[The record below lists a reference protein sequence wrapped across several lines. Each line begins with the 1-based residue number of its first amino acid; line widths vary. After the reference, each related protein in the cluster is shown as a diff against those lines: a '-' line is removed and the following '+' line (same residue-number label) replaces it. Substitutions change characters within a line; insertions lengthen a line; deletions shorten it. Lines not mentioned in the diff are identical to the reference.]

1 VAENPVAGATVDWR
15 GLDLGRVAGTN
26 RWTGSLVLTGGTTS
40 VEFIV
45 QAKDLAGNVG
55 FASNKARNFGQ
66 LVLPP
71 PPPPPP
77 PPPAQLTVVAPT
89 PPASGWFDGT
99 ATITIAQSASLATVT
114 VNGVVR
120 PGTFSAGQSFEII
133 SDGVSTWTVTTANG
147 QSTSGTVR
155 VDADGAPDV
164 TPGTPRADGG
174 GVYVTGTRS
183 VDVICRDT
191 SLVACDLTIDGP
203 GQTSVPIE
211 NGVPL
216 PAAPGTY
223 TLTYR
228 STDQVGNVSGG
239 TASFEIVAVA
249 AAPVLGEVTVT
260 PTDPLSIGVPVDI
273 ATPFTDASAPYDTL
287 TATIDW
293 GDGSPEETIALVTP
307 GSPNEGGTITGNHV
321 FDAVGSYTVA
331 ITLTDSTDRAAT
343 TSVDVLVVDLD
354 AGPVIR
360 NFSLP
365 TNEQPIGATVDL
377 SAVFSDDSVPADFFT
392 GSIDW
397 GDGTIE
403 DAVLIQP
410 TASTNGQAAGS
421 HEYNVAGVF
430 EIVLTIT
437 DSTERSVEV
446 GATVSV
452 VAPAGDPIIRTIAGP
467 STPQEITDA
476 VAVSATFG
484 DASGPFDTYTATID
498 WGDGTSSIAAVV
510 PPTASDDG
518 TITGDHIYAETG
530 VYPITITVTDAA
542 GASDSELFEFAVV
555 FDPTIR
561 GRVNG
566 SGFYWSGREA
576 RPGGSRWGAPAFFGY
591 DARYKKNS
599 DLPVGDTQLRLLGDF
614 FFRSTSYDYLIVN
627 DAIAIAEGVGTMGGG
642 TSYRF
647 RVQGVDN
654 GWLDFF
660 QITIWDPT
668 TGTVLYDNGVLYD
681 KGDIVLL
688 GGIKVKDK

>member
-1 VAENPVAGATVDWR
+1 M
-15 GLDLGRVAGTN
+15 
-26 RWTGSLVLTGGTTS
+26 
-40 VEFIV
+40 
-45 QAKDLAGNVG
+45 
-55 FASNKARNFGQ
+55 
-66 LVLPP
+66 
-71 PPPPPP
+71 
-77 PPPAQLTVVAPT
+77 
-89 PPASGWFDGT
+89 
-99 ATITIAQSASLATVT
+99 T

-155 VDADGAPDV
+155 IDADGAPDV

-191 SLVACDLTIDGP
+191 SLVACDLDDRRTRS
-203 GQTSVPIE
+203 TSVPIE
-211 NGVPL
+211 NGAPL

-239 TASFEIVAVA
+239 TRRHRDPRGRRRLAGPRRRSTA
-249 AAPVLGEVTVT
+249 T

-397 GDGTIE
+397 GGRHDRGR
-403 DAVLIQP
+403 ACSSNRP
-410 TASTNGQAAGS
+410 WSTNGQAAGS
-421 HEYNVAGVF
+421 HEYDVAGVF
-430 EIVLTIT
+430 EIVFDHHRL
-437 DSTERSVEV
+437 DRAFGRGRRPRCRSSPLP
-446 GATVSV
+446 GIRSS
-452 VAPAGDPIIRTIAGP
+452 APSPGRRRRRRSPT
-467 STPQEITDA
+467 A

-484 DASGPFDTYTATID
+484 DASGPLDTYTATID
-498 WGDGTSSIAAVV
+498 WGDGTSSIAEVV
-510 PPTASDDG
+510 PPTASRRRHHHRRPHLRGDRRLSDHDHGHRRCRCIRQRVVRVRSRVRPDDQRTSEWRG
-518 TITGDHIYAETG
+518 FLLVGARG
-530 VYPITITVTDAA
+530 AA
-542 GASDSELFEFAVV
+542 
-555 FDPTIR
+555 R
-561 GRVNG
+561 GP
-566 SGFYWSGREA
+566 GR
-576 RPGGSRWGAPAFFGY
+576 GGPAFRY
-591 DARYKKNS
+591 NARYKNNP
-599 DLPVGDTQLRLLGDF
+599 DPPVGDTQFRLLGDF
-614 FFRSTSYDYLIVN
+614 LFRSTTYDYLIIN
-627 DAIAIAEGVGTMGGG
+627 DAMAIAEGVGTMGGG
-642 TSYRF
+642 TSTGSGF
-647 RVQGVDN
+647 RASTTG
-654 GWLDFF
+654 GLDLF

-668 TGTVLYDNGVLYD
+668 TGEVRVRQRCALRQRRCRPP
-681 KGDIVLL
+681 
-688 GGIKVKDK
+688 GGNKVKDK